1 MQRKKFW
8 GAVSAT
14 AVLTLTLASCS
25 VSATDAVSGGT
36 GTTDFVNVTL
46 TSDSGTF
53 FDAAVVHSIEID
65 VDSAAVDAMLQTYL
79 DSGDKEWVE
88 ATVVVDGTTYEQ
100 VGIKLKGNSS
110 LRGVT
115 ADTPIEE
122 LPWRI
127 RLDKFVDGQ
136 SIEGV
141 TDVVVRSNVTETSI
155 NEAVALET
163 LSAAG
168 LATEESIATRFSVNG
183 SDEDLRLTVAVP
195 NESWLERNFDA
206 GLLPSADGIL
216 WKAESEGDYSWLGAD
231 PDLYTEVFDREV
243 GDDDYQPLV
252 DFLDVVNNTT
262 DEELVAQLP
271 EVLDVAAFAR
281 YLAIEDLVNNFD
293 DIDGPGNNS
302 YLYYDPVSGLMT
314 VVAWDHNLAFGTVNE
329 AGGTAPAGALAGEE
343 LPEGALPEGALPE
356 GEAPDGALEGAAPG
370 MPGAGERPE
379 GAGDGAAPGGQPADG
394 EAGAGAGAGG
404 NAQQGNNIL
413 TTRFLEIPEFTALYE
428 AALSDL
434 QEEIFESGQ
443 FESILESRS
452 DTLSQ
457 EAADLLGSTVL
468 QAETEVVLAYAAGEV
483 QETTLGGRDAQEGT
497 RPGGR

>member
-1 MQRKKFW
+1 M
-8 GAVSAT
+8 G
-14 AVLTLTLASCS
+14 
-25 VSATDAVSGGT
+25 ATDAVSGGT
-36 GTTDFVNVTL
+36 GTTDFVNVSL
-46 TSDSGTF
+46 TSDSGSF

-65 VDSAAVDAMLQTYL
+65 VDSDAVDAMLQTYL

-88 ATVVVDGTTYEQ
+88 ATVVIDGTTYEQ

-136 SIEGV
+136 NIEGV
-141 TDVVVRSNVTETSI
+141 TDVVVRSNVTESSL
-155 NEAVALET
+155 NEAVALEA

-183 SDEDLRLTVAVP
+183 SDENLRLTVAVP

-216 WKAESEGDYSWLGAD
+216 WKAESEGDYSWLGDD

-243 GDDDYQPLV
+243 GDDNYQPLV
-252 DFLDVVNNTT
+252 DFLDIVNNTT

-271 EVLDVAAFAR
+271 EVLDVEAFAR

-302 YLYYDPVSGLMT
+302 YLYYDPASELMT

-329 AGGTAPAGALAGEE
+329 AEGVAPAGGLPGEE
-343 LPEGALPEGALPE
+343 LPEGGLPEGGAPNVP
-356 GEAPDGALEGAAPG
+356 GVGARPDGA
-370 MPGAGERPE
+370 
-379 GAGDGAAPGGQPADG
+379 GDAVAPGGLPAEGG
-394 EAGAGAGAGG
+394 EVGAGPGVGG

-413 TTRFLEIPEFTALYE
+413 TTRFAEIPEFAALYE
-428 AALSDL
+428 AALSEL
-434 QEEIFESGQ
+434 QEELFQSGQ
-443 FESILESRS
+443 FASILESRS
-452 DTLSQ
+452 DTLSE
-457 EAADLLGSTVL
+457 EAADLIDGAVL
-468 QAETEVVLAYAAGEV
+468 DTETEEIMAYAAGEV
-483 QETTLGGRDAQEGT
+483 QETTIGGGEGQGAG